1 MAHEYLK
8 EKIAGLEEDLKQS
21 HAHEKVLGDLLE
33 KKLNEIYV
41 HYHIARTIGSLLDL
55 HEMLEQ
61 VFGIIRKSLP
71 IERIS
76 VYLFDERR
84 EKLELAYESGFAQH
98 QPTSITLGQGTPGR
112 VVEYGEHIHIHDLSL
127 FYSTF
132 NDFIHYVGEEKR
144 DGSYIGI
151 TLKVHN
157 MTIGV
162 IGMDNSSKYGLSV
175 DDMDFMAILSHQLAA
190 GIEKSLLF
198 DKLERIAQHDGL
210 TGLYNHRM
218 FQEKLRHEISRRGRT
233 LKPLSLM
240 MLDIDHFKQY
250 NDNFGHQAGDAVLRE
265 LSNIISDQSRCHTID
280 TCCRYGGEEFA
291 IIFPGKTTKDVVD
304 HLEELR
310 AQIEAS
316 SFRLRGRDRRQ
327 EARGPDRRNVRA
339 RTQTGHAIRQLVRVA
354 APTEIS
360 VTASMGVAT
369 SSQENVSAEEVVK
382 AADKALYR
390 AKAAG
395 RNRIETG
402 STPRRRARSKAASI
416 A

>member
-8 EKIAGLEEDLKQS
+8 EKIAGLEEDLKQA

-61 VFGIIRKSLP
+61 VFSIIRKSLP
-71 IERIS
+71 IERIT

-84 EKLELAYESGFAQH
+84 EKLELAYESGFAPH
-98 QPTSITLGQGTPGR
+98 QPVSIVLGQGTPGR
-112 VVEYGEHIHIHDLSL
+112 VVESGEHIHIHDLSL

-132 NDFIHYVGEEKR
+132 NDFIHYAGEEKR

-218 FQEKLRHEISRRGRT
+218 FQEKLRQEISRRGRT

-280 TCCRYGGEEFA
+280 ICCRYGGEEFA
-291 IIFPGKTTKDVVD
+291 IIMPELELQQAVMVAKRLWKAVEHTVFTITDTKQESRVTVSIGVACVAGNEDVA
-304 HLEELR
+304 LEEL
-310 AQIEAS
+310 
-316 SFRLRGRDRRQ
+316 
-327 EARGPDRRNVRA
+327 
-339 RTQTGHAIRQLVRVA
+339 
-354 APTEIS
+354 
-360 VTASMGVAT
+360 
-369 SSQENVSAEEVVK
+369 VK
-382 AADKALYR
+382 KADDALYLSKR
-390 AKAAG
+390 NG
-395 RNRIETG
+395 RNQVTCYPE
-402 STPRRRARSKAASI
+402 
-416 A
+416 